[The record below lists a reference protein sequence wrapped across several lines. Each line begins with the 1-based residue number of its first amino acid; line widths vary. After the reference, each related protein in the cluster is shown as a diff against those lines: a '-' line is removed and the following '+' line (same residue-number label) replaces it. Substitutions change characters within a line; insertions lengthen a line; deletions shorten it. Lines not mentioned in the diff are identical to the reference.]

1 MLARIVDP
9 MRELR
14 ARRYC
19 PGWIVR
25 KAQINQIDMFFGR
38 LGHEI
43 VFRCAGQIQNSF
55 VIAVSPCRTA
65 VASHHICVDVNR
77 IDRIGD
83 GDLVLIAE
91 DIENETAIA
100 F

>member
-9 MRELR
+9 TRELR

-19 PGWIVR
+19 PGWIVG
-25 KAQINQIDMFFGR
+25 KAQINQIDMFLRR
-38 LGHEI
+38 LGHKI
-43 VFRCAGQIQNSF
+43 VFRCAGQIENAF
-55 VIAVSPCRTA
+55 VVAVSPWRTG

-77 IDRIGD
+77 IDWIGD
-83 GDLVLIAE
+83 GHLVLIAE